1 MIVDFRI
8 KKCRFETE
16 KYLSISKKSFGV
28 VIPTMTSYKNSIT
41 EKTLDELSVSSF
53 VSHMYKTR
61 IN

>member
-1 MIVDFRI
+1 MIVDFRTKNADLKQKNI
-8 KKCRFETE
+8 CQFE
-16 KYLSISKKSFGV
+16 KKSCGV

-41 EKTLDELSVSSF
+41 EKTLDELSFSSI